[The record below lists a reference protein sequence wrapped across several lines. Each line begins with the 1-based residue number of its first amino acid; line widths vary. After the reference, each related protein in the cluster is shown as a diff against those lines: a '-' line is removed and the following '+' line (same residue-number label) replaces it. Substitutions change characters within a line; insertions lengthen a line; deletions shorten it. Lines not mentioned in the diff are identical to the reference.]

1 MGAVL
6 GWIQQSHGEEWG
18 LWQGVAVGSHQGW
31 GSNATLSPLLCWA
44 QLASSCSLPKLLKV
58 MLGCVVIL
66 G

>member
-1 MGAVL
+1 M
-6 GWIQQSHGEEWG
+6 
-18 LWQGVAVGSHQGW
+18 WQGVEVGSHQGW